1 MVGNGMVVVL
11 WRSCGHGD
19 YEGSRPWEMEGGEK
33 KGGNP
38 KEEKKIKKKEDKK
51 KKKKKVEEGD
61 GVSGFLGGVRE
72 PEKKNE
78 KKIK

>member
-1 MVGNGMVVVL
+1 MVVVL

-33 KGGNP
+33 KGGKSKRR
-38 KEEKKIKKKEDKK
+38 KENKEKRGQKKKR
-51 KKKKKVEEGD
+51 KKKVEEGD
-61 GVSGFLGGVRE
+61 GVSGFLGGIRE

>member
-1 MVGNGMVVVL
+1 MVVVL

-51 KKKKKVEEGD
+51 
-61 GVSGFLGGVRE
+61 S
-72 PEKKNE
+72 
-78 KKIK
+78 